1 MKDNIIVNGAPLS
14 REDFYKTI
22 PEFGIM
28 PFWFVNGGMDY
39 DEMAYQLKEY
49 KDKGI
54 PGIYF
59 HSRFGTLEHTGYLT
73 EDWFD
78 RLRFAIKTAR
88 ELGLQIWVYD
98 EYNWPS
104 GTAGKEVMRQDPNLT
119 QRYLELVEA
128 HIPGQ
133 YFTFMEGTDSRYND
147 LEQSEPVYACAFLE
161 QDIKDKRFEYIDLM
175 PNLAFDKVVTWQA
188 PEGPWKLM
196 YFIQRQ
202 ASWYA
207 DVLNDEATDR
217 FIQLTHERYKQ
228 EMGGN
233 FKDSVVG
240 FYTDEPAM
248 HYFEVA
254 RDNYIIPWS
263 RQMLKIFRD
272 HNGYGLLKNLP
283 KLFYDFGGDTQQVRY
298 DFWSCLTKQYEK
310 TFYKKIRDW
319 CDDNQVVFT
328 GHLLFEEWLRLHART
343 GGNLFTHL
351 QHLHMTGSD
360 HLYPRVGNR
369 DMPDEHV
376 ALKICSSAAHHF
388 GSTRL
393 LCESMGG
400 AYWDCTMERMKW
412 IADWEYVLGV
422 NLFNPHGFHYSI
434 EGERKRDWPPSMFYQ
449 HTWWPQYRRFNDYVS
464 RMGYLL
470 SGGHHVAKIAILYP
484 INSIWANYTPQA
496 ANRESAFINEEFNWM
511 ADRLLRLHLDYD
523 ILDEDVM
530 DQCEL
535 TQDGALTIR
544 GERYEC
550 LILTG
555 LTHIK
560 AKTLDRLER
569 FVKAGGRVLAD
580 GLVPL
585 ASIEGEA
592 PDFEARVTALF
603 GRHPREVHADFLA
616 GSQAFDTVETVT
628 GRGRTVLALGDGFC
642 RGERLEAFESI
653 LRQMVAAQVYIDSD
667 EVFVLHRVKD
677 GEDFFFLCNPT
688 QDSFDINIRFKG
700 EHGLEIWDLEEGGI
714 TQVNHLRYEE
724 GDTLLTLPMP
734 RVGSLM
740 LKLSEKPEFYAT
752 DTNLTLTAITET
764 GAAGYGRVTGQARA
778 VVRGQALTAQAQPN
792 LAPFVPGE
800 TWAIRASTKN
810 ALVIPEWTFL
820 YAREGFTAAD
830 LQGMDLQDELTM
842 RMGGWAFQLPQ
853 EREKEDYPVDAW
865 FVADFEARH
874 LPEDLELLIDGYK
887 CSAYTLYINGQEVTA
902 QPVRSYLDAEILS
915 VPCAPVHL
923 GRNRVA
929 IRMTLESNTGGL
941 LDLVKIIGSFTVG
954 EDAAGEYI
962 APPRDSLQT
971 GDWCRQGF
979 PYLAAMVDYEQ
990 EITLP
995 EGFLGQRL
1003 ILEADVGDDLFE
1015 AFIDGRHAGCRMWQP
1030 YALDITDFVK
1040 DKRFTLTLRVVNTI
1054 ANLLEARREP
1064 SGLFGLTITP
1074 HPAYHLEQP
1083 GN

>member
-1 MKDNIIVNGAPLS
+1 MKDNIIVNGAPLT
-14 REDFYKTI
+14 REDFYKTV

-78 RLRFAIKTAR
+78 RLRFAVKTAR

-104 GTAGKEVMRQDPNLT
+104 GTAGQEVMRQDPNLT

-161 QDIKDKRFEYIDLM
+161 KDIENKNFEYIDLM

-207 DVLNDEATDR
+207 DVLNDEATDK
-217 FIQLTHERYKQ
+217 FLELTHERYKQ
-228 EMGGN
+228 EIGG
-233 FKDSVVG
+233 KLADSVVG

-263 RQMLKIFRD
+263 RQMLKIFRE
-272 HNGYGLLKNLP
+272 HNGYSLLRELP

-319 CDDNQVVFT
+319 CDDNQVLFT

-470 SGGHHVAKIAILYP
+470 SGGHHVAKIAVLYP

-496 ANRESAFINEEFNWM
+496 ANAQSALISREFNWM

-535 TQDGALTIR
+535 TEDGALTIR

-569 FVKAGGRVLAD
+569 FVAAGGRVLAD
-580 GLVPL
+580 GLLPI

-592 PDFEARVTALF
+592 ADFTRRVEALF
-603 GRHPREVHADFLA
+603 GRNPEVVLADFLA
-616 GSQAFDTVETVT
+616 GKAPFDTVETRT
-628 GRGRTVLALGDGFC
+628 GKGRAVLALGDGFC
-642 RGERLEAFESI
+642 EGERLQAFEGI
-653 LRQMVAAQVYIDSD
+653 LRSMVTAEVYIDND

-677 GEDFFFLCNPT
+677 GENFFFLCNPT
-688 QDSFDINIRFKG
+688 NNSFDINIRFLG
-700 EHGLEIWDLEEGGI
+700 EHGLERWDLESGDI
-714 TQVNHLRYEE
+714 SPLHTLRYEG
-724 GDTLLTLPMP
+724 GDTHITLPMP
-734 RVGSLM
+734 RIGSLM
-740 LKLSEKPEFYAT
+740 LKLTDKPAYSAS
-752 DTNLTLTAITET
+752 DTNLVLTSLENVQAQ
-764 GAAGYGRVTGQARA
+764 GYGRVEGEATA
-778 VVRGQALTAQAQPN
+778 VVNGQTKKAPAQAN
-792 LAPFVPGE
+792 LPAYTPGKQ
-800 TWAIRASTKN
+800 WDIKASTPN
-810 ALVIPEWTFL
+810 ALVVKEWKFL
-820 YAREGFTAAD
+820 YAKEGVDANSLQTRD
-830 LQGMDLQDELTM
+830 LSQELDM
-842 RMGGWAFQLPQ
+842 RMGGWAFQLPN
-853 EREKEDYPVDAW
+853 ERDEDTYPVDAW
-865 FVADFEARH
+865 FVADFRADY
-874 LPEDLELLIDGYK
+874 LPEDLQLLIDGYK
-887 CSAYTLYINGQEVTA
+887 CQAYELYLNGVKMDETPA
-902 QPVRSYLDAEILS
+902 RSYLDAEILS
-915 VPCAPVHL
+915 VPFKPL
-923 GRNRVA
+923 IKGNNRIA
-929 IRMTLESNTGGL
+929 IRMTLTSNTGGL
-941 LDLVKIIGSFTVG
+941 LDMIKLVGDFTVG
-954 EDAAGEYI
+954 RDEQGEFI
-962 APPRDSLQT
+962 APPRHTLT
-971 GDWCRQGF
+971 YGDWCHQGY
-979 PYLAAMVDYEQ
+979 PYLAAMVDYSQ
-990 EITLP
+990 HITLP

-1003 ILEADVGDDLFE
+1003 VLSADVGDDLFE
-1015 AFIDGRHAGCRMWQP
+1015 VYINGEHAGTRMWQP
-1030 YALDITDFVK
+1030 YELDITPYVTEASFA
-1040 DKRFTLTLRVVNTI
+1040 LTIRVVNTI
-1054 ANLLEARREP
+1054 ANLLEAKGDP
-1064 SGLFGLTITP
+1064 SGLNALYITP
-1074 HPAYHLEQP
+1074 YPVYKLK
-1083 GN
+1083 